1 MIWCGKL
8 ALAGLLAAPPADVP
22 VAVAML
28 VRDAIGRTWK
38 VSPAQV
44 QLEWGPLGS
53 RQPLADSAAV
63 RILGQGRDGRF
74 VVGLMTRN
82 GGMTALS
89 LRAGVADT
97 VWVAGRSLPAGT
109 RIGPDEARREVRVVW
124 GPPPIGGR
132 PAPLGAET
140 RRNLAEGDRL
150 EPPSIEEA
158 PIIVPGDRVRF
169 VWERDGLRIVREA
182 VAGTRARR
190 GERVFGRDEAR
201 HEQLAGIAEGP
212 GLARLERKEVP

>member
-1 MIWCGKL
+1 
-8 ALAGLLAAPPADVP
+8 
-22 VAVAML
+22 
-28 VRDAIGRTWK
+28 
-38 VSPAQV
+38 
-44 QLEWGPLGS
+44 
-53 RQPLADSAAV
+53 
-63 RILGQGRDGRF
+63 
-74 VVGLMTRN
+74 
-82 GGMTALS
+82 
-89 LRAGVADT
+89 
-97 VWVAGRSLPAGT
+97 
-109 RIGPDEARREVRVVW
+109 VW
-124 GPPPIGGR
+124 GPPPAGGR

-158 PIIVPGDRVRF
+158 PVIVPGDRIRF